1 MWGDG
6 QLKVTL
12 RELTGELIRVV
23 PMDKSHIQGLYEA
36 ANDENIWAHLPKTI
50 RTLHD
55 MEAFVEEALQAKD
68 SGAEC
73 PFVIIQRETGKIV
86 GTTRFLYMSSAAR
99 SLEIGWTWF
108 HPSVWGTSVNTECKY
123 VLLQYCFEQLNTI
136 RVQFKTD
143 ERNIRSQKAIE
154 RLGAVKEGILRNQMI
169 RKDGTFRNSVFY
181 SIIDSE
187 WPSVK
192 QHLEQRL
199 QLTEKTK

>member
-1 MWGDG
+1 MN
-6 QLKVTL
+6 VTL

-36 ANDENIWAHLPKTI
+36 AKDENIWAYLPKTI
-50 RTLHD
+50 TTLHD
-55 MEAFVEEALQAKD
+55 MEAFVEEALQTKEY
-68 SGAEC
+68 GTEF
-73 PFVIIQRETGKIV
+73 PFVIIHRESGKIV
-86 GTTRFLYMSSAAR
+86 GTTRFLYMSSASR

-123 VLLQYCFEQLNTI
+123 LLLQYCFERLNTI

-169 RKDGTFRNSVFY
+169 RKDRTFRNSVFY
-181 SIIDSE
+181 SIIDRD

-192 QHLEQRL
+192 LHLERRL
-199 QLTEKTK
+199 QLPEKETK

>member
-1 MWGDG
+1 MN
-6 QLKVTL
+6 VTL
-12 RELTGELIRVV
+12 HELTGELIRVV

-36 ANDENIWAHLPKTI
+36 ANDENIWTHLPKTI
-50 RTLHD
+50 TTLRG
-55 MEAFVEEALQAKD
+55 MEAFVEEALQTKET
-68 SGAEC
+68 GTEF
-73 PFVIIQRETGKIV
+73 PFVIIHRKTGKMV
-86 GTTRFLYMSSAAR
+86 GTTRFLYMSSASR

-123 VLLQYCFEQLNTI
+123 LLLQYCFEQLKTI

-192 QHLEQRL
+192 QHLERRM
-199 QLTEKTK
+199 QLPEKETK

>member
-1 MWGDG
+1 MN
-6 QLKVTL
+6 VTFN
-12 RELTGELIRVV
+12 ELTGKQVQVV

-36 ANDENIWAHLPKTI
+36 ANDENIWTHLPKTI
-50 RTLHD
+50 TTLHD
-55 MEAFVEEALQAKD
+55 MEAFVEEALQTKE

-73 PFVIIQRETGKIV
+73 PFVIIHRETGKIV
-86 GTTRFLYMSSAAR
+86 GTTRFLYMSSASR

-108 HPSVWGTSVNTECKY
+108 HPSVWGTSFNTECKY

-154 RLGAVKEGILRNQMI
+154 RLGAVREGTLRNQMI

-181 SIIDSE
+181 SIIDSD

-199 QLTEKTK
+199 KLTEKTK

>member
-1 MWGDG
+1 MN
-6 QLKVTL
+6 VTL
-12 RELTGELIRVV
+12 HELTGELIRVV
-23 PMDKSHIQGLYEA
+23 PIDKSHIQGLYEA
-36 ANDENIWAHLPKTI
+36 ANDENIWTHLPKTI
-50 RTLHD
+50 TTLRG
-55 MEAFVEEALQAKD
+55 MEAFVEEALQTKET
-68 SGAEC
+68 GTEF
-73 PFVIIQRETGKIV
+73 PFVIIHRKAGKMV
-86 GTTRFLYMSSAAR
+86 GTTRFLYMSSASR

-123 VLLQYCFEQLNTI
+123 LLLQYCFEQLKTI

-192 QHLEQRL
+192 QHLERRL
-199 QLTEKTK
+199 QLSEKETK

>member
-1 MWGDG
+1 MN
-6 QLKVTL
+6 VTL

-36 ANDENIWAHLPKTI
+36 AKDENIWAHLPKTI
-50 RTLHD
+50 TTLHD
-55 MEAFVEEALQAKD
+55 MEAFVEEALQTKE
-68 SGAEC
+68 SGTEF
-73 PFVIIQRETGKIV
+73 PFVIIHRETGKIV
-86 GTTRFLYMSSAAR
+86 GTTRFLYMSSASR

-108 HPSVWGTSVNTECKY
+108 HPPVWGTSVNTECKY
-123 VLLQYCFEQLNTI
+123 LLLQYCYEQLNTI
-136 RVQFKTD
+136 RVQF

-154 RLGAVKEGILRNQMI
+154 RLGAVKEGILRN

-192 QHLEQRL
+192 QHLERRL
-199 QLTEKTK
+199 RLPEKETK

>member
-1 MWGDG
+1 MN
-6 QLKVTL
+6 VTL

-36 ANDENIWAHLPKTI
+36 AKDENIWAHLPKTI
-50 RTLHD
+50 TTLHD
-55 MEAFVEEALQAKD
+55 MEAFVEEALQTK
-68 SGAEC
+68 EC
-73 PFVIIQRETGKIV
+73 GTEFPFVIIHRESGKIV
-86 GTTRFLYMSSAAR
+86 GTTRFLYMSSASR

-108 HPSVWGTSVNTECKY
+108 HPSVWGTSVNSECKY
-123 VLLQYCFEQLNTI
+123 LLLQYCFERLNTI

-181 SIIDSE
+181 SLIDRD

-192 QHLEQRL
+192 LHLERRL
-199 QLTEKTK
+199 QLPEKETK

>member
-1 MWGDG
+1 MN
-6 QLKVTL
+6 VTL
-12 RELTGELIRVV
+12 HELTGELIRVV

-36 ANDENIWAHLPKTI
+36 ANDENIWTHLPKTI
-50 RTLHD
+50 TTLRG
-55 MEAFVEEALQAKD
+55 MEAFVEEALQTKET
-68 SGAEC
+68 GTEC
-73 PFVIIQRETGKIV
+73 PFVIIHRKTGKMV
-86 GTTRFLYMSSAAR
+86 GTTRFLYMSSASR

-123 VLLQYCFEQLNTI
+123 LLLQYCFEQLKTI

-192 QHLEQRL
+192 QHLERRL
-199 QLTEKTK
+199 HLSEKETK

>member
-1 MWGDG
+1 MN
-6 QLKVTL
+6 VTL
-12 RELTGELIRVV
+12 HELTGELIRVV

-36 ANDENIWAHLPKTI
+36 ANDENIWTHLPKTI
-50 RTLHD
+50 TTLRGT
-55 MEAFVEEALQAKD
+55 EAFVEEALQTKKT
-68 SGAEC
+68 GTEC
-73 PFVIIQRETGKIV
+73 PFVIIHRKTGKMV
-86 GTTRFLYMSSAAR
+86 GTTRFLYMSSASR

-123 VLLQYCFEQLNTI
+123 LLLQYCFEQLKTI

-154 RLGAVKEGILRNQMI
+154 RLGAIKEGILRNQMI

-192 QHLEQRL
+192 QHLERRL
-199 QLTEKTK
+199 QLSEKETK

>member
-1 MWGDG
+1 MN
-6 QLKVTL
+6 VTL

-36 ANDENIWAHLPKTI
+36 AKDENIWAHLPKTI
-50 RTLHD
+50 TTLHD
-55 MEAFVEEALQAKD
+55 MEAFVEEALQTK
-68 SGAEC
+68 EC
-73 PFVIIQRETGKIV
+73 GTEFPFVIIHRESGKIV
-86 GTTRFLYMSSAAR
+86 GTTRFLYMSSASR

-108 HPSVWGTSVNTECKY
+108 HPSVWGTSVNSECKY
-123 VLLQYCFEQLNTI
+123 LLLQYCFERLNTI

-169 RKDGTFRNSVFY
+169 RKDGTFRNSLFY
-181 SIIDSE
+181 SLIDRD

-192 QHLEQRL
+192 LHLERRL
-199 QLTEKTK
+199 QLPEKETK

>member
-1 MWGDG
+1 MN
-6 QLKVTL
+6 VTL
-12 RELTGELIRVV
+12 HELTVRG
-23 PMDKSHIQGLYEA
+23 
-36 ANDENIWAHLPKTI
+36 
-50 RTLHD
+50 
-55 MEAFVEEALQAKD
+55 MEAFVEEALQTKET
-68 SGAEC
+68 GTEF
-73 PFVIIQRETGKIV
+73 PFVIIHRKTGKMV
-86 GTTRFLYMSSAAR
+86 GTTRFLYMSSASR

-108 HPSVWGTSVNTECKY
+108 HPSVWGTSVNTECKFL
-123 VLLQYCFEQLNTI
+123 LLQYCFEQLKTI

-199 QLTEKTK
+199 QLSEKETK

>member
-1 MWGDG
+1 MN
-6 QLKVTL
+6 VTL

-36 ANDENIWAHLPKTI
+36 AKDENIWAHLPKTI
-50 RTLHD
+50 TTLHD
-55 MEAFVEEALQAKD
+55 MEAFVEEALQTKE
-68 SGAEC
+68 SGTEF
-73 PFVIIQRETGKIV
+73 PFVIIHRETGKIV
-86 GTTRFLYMSSAAR
+86 GTTRFLYMSSASR

-108 HPSVWGTSVNTECKY
+108 HPPVWGTSVNTECKY
-123 VLLQYCFEQLNTI
+123 LLLQYCYEQLNTI
-136 RVQFKTD
+136 RVQF

-192 QHLEQRL
+192 QHLERRL
-199 QLTEKTK
+199 RLPEKETK

>member
-12 RELTGELIRVV
+12 RELTGELIRAV

-99 SLEIGWTWF
+99 SLEIGWGRGFT
-108 HPSVWGTSVNTECKY
+108 
-123 VLLQYCFEQLNTI
+123 LQCGAPRSTLNA
-136 RVQFKTD
+136 
-143 ERNIRSQKAIE
+143 NICCYNIA
-154 RLGAVKEGILRNQMI
+154 L
-169 RKDGTFRNSVFY
+169 NS
-181 SIIDSE
+181 
-187 WPSVK
+187 
-192 QHLEQRL
+192 
-199 QLTEKTK
+199 